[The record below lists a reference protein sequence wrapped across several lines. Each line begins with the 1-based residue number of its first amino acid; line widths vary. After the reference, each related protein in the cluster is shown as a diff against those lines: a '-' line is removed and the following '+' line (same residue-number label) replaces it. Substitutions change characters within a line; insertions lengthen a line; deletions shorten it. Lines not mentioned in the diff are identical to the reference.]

1 MNIEKLERRNG
12 LEGNKKHIKAYDKL
26 EALIEALG
34 KKDIPSDEMTFI
46 NARINVINYFPGS
59 DKELTKELK
68 SAYSQILKFLN
79 EKLKLVEK
87 NHYLSLGMVFGM
99 LAGIVI
105 SSIASS
111 IGILGIEVSTSMGIS
126 LGMVFGIIVG
136 TNLDKLAEKKGNQ
149 LEV

>member
-1 MNIEKLERRNG
+1 MNIEKLERREG
-12 LEGNKKHIKAYDKL
+12 LEGNKNLIKAYDKM
-26 EALIEALG
+26 EALIEALS
-34 KKDIPSDEMTFI
+34 KKEIPSDEMTFI

-68 SAYSQILKFLN
+68 RAYSQILKYVK

-105 SSIASS
+105 ASIPGHEA
-111 IGILGIEVSTSMGIS
+111 ILGFEVSTSMGVS
-126 LGMVFGIIVG
+126 MGMLFGIIVG
-136 TNLDKLAEKKGNQ
+136 TTLDKQAEKKGNQ